1 METSAFKIFSAGVSK
16 IHHTSEDTE
25 IVKMRFALKLHS
37 VTQEKEKHT
46 RKQWLTGTA
55 EVRGRR
61 EDSTGQS
68 VS

>member
-37 VTQEKEKHT
+37 VTQEKENT
-46 RKQWLTGTA
+46 QENSGLL
-55 EVRGRR
+55 
-61 EDSTGQS
+61 GQQR
-68 VS
+68 